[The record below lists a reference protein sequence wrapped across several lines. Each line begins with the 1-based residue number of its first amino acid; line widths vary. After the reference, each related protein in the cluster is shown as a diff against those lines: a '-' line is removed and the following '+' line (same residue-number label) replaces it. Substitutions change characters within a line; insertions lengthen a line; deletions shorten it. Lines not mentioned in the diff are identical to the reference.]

1 MARILIIDD
10 NDQVRLSLRMAL
22 EDADYSVEEAADGV
36 AGLRLFHQKPVDLI
50 ITDLI
55 MPEKEGL
62 ETILDLKKDSP
73 ETKIIAISGDCNADP
88 DSYLFTAKAM
98 GASRTFKKP
107 INLAELLDAIE
118 ELLGE

>member
-22 EDADYSVEEAADGV
+22 EDADHSVEEAADGV
-36 AGLRLFHQKPVDLI
+36 VGVQLFRQNPADLI

-55 MPEKEGL
+55 MPEKDGL
-62 ETILDLKKDSP
+62 ETIQGLKKDSP
-73 ETKIIAISGDCNADP
+73 TAKIIAISGDCNADP
-88 DSYLFTAKAM
+88 DSYLFTARAM

-118 ELLGE
+118 ELLEE